1 MLKTVLDIN
10 ARRDEE
16 QAKLSPGFEPK
27 SAMSSAKKDRH
38 EELRRRGEEKRRLL
52 QALKPNKTDDK
63 SEPKVTAGD
72 IFQLDTAGSCTPR
85 IPVTTMIKRK
95 DDKKFVPLFKQADVV
110 KSTVIPSKQEVPT
123 KHSEHKR
130 KKMRDRERAKREKL
144 RVKKEEKAEK
154 RMKRIDNKPKFK
166 EVIDRPSESIRDMG
180 MKLAQKLGKETKTLH
195 AAYDSIGKDR
205 NLAN

>member
-1 MLKTVLDIN
+1 VLKTVLDIN

-16 QAKLSPGFEPK
+16 QAKLSPGLELK
-27 SAMSSAKKDRH
+27 SSMSSAKKDRH

-52 QALKPNKTDDK
+52 EALKPNKTDDK

-72 IFQLDTAGSCTPR
+72 IFQLDTAGSGTPR

-110 KSTVIPSKQEVPT
+110 RSTVIPSKQGLPT

-166 EVIDRPSESIRDMG
+166 EVIDRPSESIREMG

-205 NLAN
+205 NLDH